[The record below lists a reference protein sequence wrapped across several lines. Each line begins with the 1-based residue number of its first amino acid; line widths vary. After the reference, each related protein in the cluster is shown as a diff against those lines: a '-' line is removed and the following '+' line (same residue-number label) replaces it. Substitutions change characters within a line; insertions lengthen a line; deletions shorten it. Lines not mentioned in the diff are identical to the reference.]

1 MANDIASNDLQFQQ
15 EQRNAL
21 VRAYALTRSAMLNE
35 FGGVMSEDPRPTGF
49 TWSIDG
55 RSQQPNDD
63 KLKALEDGLHQELAE
78 FDRRASSR

>member
-1 MANDIASNDLQFQQ
+1 MPSAVASLDLQFQQ

-35 FGGVMSEDPRPTGF
+35 FGGVMSTSPQPTGF

-55 RSQQPNDD
+55 RPQQPNDAQ
-63 KLKALEDGLHQELAE
+63 LKALEDALHQELAD
-78 FDRRASSR
+78 FDRRAASR